1 MGLLPSSKDKQSGK
15 DEGTLKKNELAM
27 NPINEAL
34 NFNEPRDRDSLD
46 QSIFDFYAKNTF
58 IRYVDGDEDPRSL
71 DQMIAETKNPPQV
84 NLNYT
89 TIKDVRNIHISSD
102 H

>member
-1 MGLLPSSKDKQSGK
+1 
-15 DEGTLKKNELAM
+15 M

-102 H
+102 HQRAYVWVITQKKDVGSQVMME